1 MSCPAGISQ
10 PLPSEAVLTFP
21 NAKINIGLNVLRK
34 RPDGFHDISSCFYP
48 VMLCDALEAVPS
60 VEGSFYTSGQG
71 ISNDEPNLVSKAF
84 DLLAADFQIPRLDV
98 YLLKGIPIGAG
109 LGGGSS
115 DAAFM
120 IKLLN
125 QAFRLELSDG
135 QMEDYAR
142 KLGSDCAFFIR
153 NKPMYCYGKGDRF
166 EDIPLSLKG
175 RFLCLVNPGIHIP
188 TAEAYAGIRPSETT
202 TDLKAILARPVAEW
216 KNVVVN
222 DFEQSVFT
230 RYPSIARIKSD
241 LYEAGALYASMSGS
255 GSSVYGIFENMPE
268 IDNKFKNCFVWQGEL
283 S

>member
-1 MSCPAGISQ
+1 M
-10 PLPSEAVLTFP
+10 LTFP
-21 NAKINIGLNVLRK
+21 NAKINIGLNILRK

-48 VMLCDALEAVPS
+48 VKLCDALEAIPS
-60 VEGSFYTSGQG
+60 PHTGSFYTCGQG
-71 ISNDEPNLVSKAF
+71 LSNKEPNLVSKAC
-84 DLLAADFQIPRLDV
+84 DLMAADFPIPPLDI
-98 YLLKGIPIGAG
+98 YLLKRIPIGAG

-125 QAFRLELSDG
+125 RSFHLELSEA

-153 NKPMYCYGKGDRF
+153 NKPVYCYGKGDQF

-175 RFLCLVNPGIHIP
+175 RFICLVNPGIHIP
-188 TAEAYAGIRPSETT
+188 TAEAYSGIRPSETA
-202 TDLKAILARPVAEW
+202 TDLKAILAQPLPEW
-216 KNVVVN
+216 KNIVVN
-222 DFEQSVFT
+222 DFEPTIFKK
-230 RYPSIARIKSD
+230 YPLIANIKSL

-255 GSSVYGIFENMPE
+255 GSSVYGIFENLPE
-268 IDNKFKNCFVWQGEL
+268 MDNKFKNCFVWQREL

>member
-1 MSCPAGISQ
+1 M
-10 PLPSEAVLTFP
+10 LTFP
-21 NAKINIGLNVLRK
+21 NAKINIGLNILRK

-60 VEGSFYTSGQG
+60 GTGSFFTSGQG
-71 ISNDEPNLVSKAF
+71 ISDDEPNLVSKAY
-84 DLLAADFQIPRLDV
+84 DLLAADFSIPSLDV

-125 QAFRLELSDG
+125 QESGLQLSDR

-153 NKPMYCYGKGDRF
+153 NKPMYCYGKGDQF
-166 EDIPLSLKG
+166 DDIPLSLKG

-188 TAEAYAGIRPSETT
+188 TAEAYSGIKPFETT
-202 TDLKAILARPVAEW
+202 TDLKAVLAQPVPEW

-222 DFEQSVFT
+222 DFEQTIFNK
-230 RYPSIARIKSD
+230 YPFIAKIKSD

-255 GSSVYGIFENMPE
+255 GSSVYGIFENLPE
-268 IDNKFKNCFVWQGEL
+268 IDNNFKNCFVWQGEL

>member
-1 MSCPAGISQ
+1 M
-10 PLPSEAVLTFP
+10 LTFP
-21 NAKINIGLNVLRK
+21 NAKINIGLNILRK

-48 VMLCDALEAVPS
+48 VMLCDALEAMPS
-60 VEGSFYTSGQG
+60 AKGSFYTSGQG

-125 QAFRLELSDG
+125 KAFHLKLSDT

-153 NKPMYCYGKGDRF
+153 NKPMYCYGKGDQF
-166 EDIPLSLKG
+166 EGITLSLKG
-175 RFLCLVNPGIHIP
+175 RFLCLVNPGIHVP
-188 TAEAYAGIRPSETT
+188 TAEAYAGIRPFETA
-202 TDLKAILARPVAEW
+202 TDLKTILARPVPEW
-216 KNVVVN
+216 RNAVVN
-222 DFEQSVFT
+222 DFEQTIFT
-230 RYPSIARIKSD
+230 KYPSIARIKSD
-241 LYEAGALYASMSGS
+241 LYKAGALYASMSGS

-268 IDNKFKNCFVWQGEL
+268 IDNNFKNCFVWQGEL